1 MDRRKQ
7 AVVKYI
13 IRDKTSWNKPLN
25 YYPLIPSSAHK
36 FTVSMLRLV
45 NRKSIKTFLLY
56 TIRRKLYRISDIM
69 RYCSENWSGFNL

>member
-36 FTVSMLRLV
+36 FTVSML
-45 NRKSIKTFLLY
+45 
-56 TIRRKLYRISDIM
+56 
-69 RYCSENWSGFNL
+69 